1 VRVVLHL
8 DMDSF
13 FASVEEKLNPRLK
26 GKPILVGGTER
37 RGVVASANY
46 AARPFGIHA
55 GMPMAEA
62 KRLCPHAVFVEGN
75 PQKYVHTSLQVL
87 DILKSFTPAVE
98 PFSIDEAF
106 MDLTQV
112 PYTGKPG
119 AEERDPAVILDSAI
133 PVAHA
138 IQRAVQRRV
147 GLTATIG
154 IAPNKYIAKM
164 ASGVQKPRGLTVLTL
179 ERYRERFWDRSV
191 QELWGIGEKTREALA
206 KLGIRTIGQLAKFP
220 REFLTYHFGLN
231 GENMQEAALG
241 RDENPV
247 IPYYEGVP
255 VKSMGHEI
263 TLSEDVAD
271 KDALSA
277 QLLRLSDMVGRRL
290 RADHY
295 LGRIISVKIRDAKFR
310 TTIRQ
315 RALPSVMDDEHEIF
329 HTASL
334 LLEEHWDGRPLRLIG
349 VSVSGLVSAEGH
361 YQHSLFDQDEHRRK
375 MLEAVDSLRD
385 RFGEHALVKAGVL
398 W

>member
-1 VRVVLHL
+1 
-8 DMDSF
+8 MDSF

-87 DILKSFTPAVE
+87 DVLKSFTPAVE

-106 MDLTQV
+106 LDLTQV
-112 PYTGKPG
+112 PYAGKPG

-241 RDENPV
+241 RDENAV
-247 IPYYEGVP
+247 VPYYEGIP

-315 RALPSVMDDEHEIF
+315 RALPTVIDDEHEIF

>member
-1 VRVVLHL
+1 
-8 DMDSF
+8 
-13 FASVEEKLNPRLK
+13 
-26 GKPILVGGTER
+26 
-37 RGVVASANY
+37 
-46 AARPFGIHA
+46 
-55 GMPMAEA
+55 
-62 KRLCPHAVFVEGN
+62 
-75 PQKYVHTSLQVL
+75 
-87 DILKSFTPAVE
+87 
-98 PFSIDEAF
+98 
-106 MDLTQV
+106 
-112 PYTGKPG
+112 
-119 AEERDPAVILDSAI
+119 
-133 PVAHA
+133 
-138 IQRAVQRRV
+138 
-147 GLTATIG
+147 
-154 IAPNKYIAKM
+154 
-164 ASGVQKPRGLTVLTL
+164 VQKPRGLTVLTL

-241 RDENPV
+241 RDENAV
-247 IPYYEGVP
+247 VPYYEGIP